1 MAENAVAALKAAKVK
16 EYLEKDVVPVL
27 TQVQAIR

>member
-1 MAENAVAALKAAKVK
+1 MPETSVAAQKASKAK

-27 TQVQAIR
+27 TQVVS